1 MRTLQKTLQWAYV
14 GFVIFETDVEVC
26 LYKGVLLV
34 AADSERGPAILPL
47 ATVMDRSRFKC
58 QKQPETMVNDVGRF
72 LSFHSAPLCPSHCPV
87 ERKFGMRL
95 LHSASHLYT

>member
-1 MRTLQKTLQWAYV
+1 MRCLRANPSKNIAV
-14 GFVIFETDVEVC
+14 GLCGLCDFETDVEVC

-72 LSFHSAPLCPSHCPV
+72 LSFHSAPLCPSHAQW
-87 ERKFGMRL
+87 
-95 LHSASHLYT
+95 SANLE